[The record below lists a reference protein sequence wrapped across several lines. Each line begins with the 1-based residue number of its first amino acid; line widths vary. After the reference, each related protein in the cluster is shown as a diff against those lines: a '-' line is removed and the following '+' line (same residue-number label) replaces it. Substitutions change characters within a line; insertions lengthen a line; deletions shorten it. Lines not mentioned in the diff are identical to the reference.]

1 MGTWVNTG
9 DSQQREKHRP
19 GGLAVA
25 EVSPA
30 LAEVA
35 GLAASA
41 SAIGDVELV
50 DRLLEG
56 EKGVELLARHVEVE
70 VCSLEEGKGT
80 EYLLHGGAED
90 MVGAIRIGQRPIFF

>member
-1 MGTWVNTG
+1 MSPNSSSEQREWGLGVNTG

-41 SAIGDVELV
+41 SATWSLSTASSKE
-50 DRLLEG
+50 R
-56 EKGVELLARHVEVE
+56 EK
-70 VCSLEEGKGT
+70 K
-80 EYLLHGGAED
+80 
-90 MVGAIRIGQRPIFF
+90 